1 MAQRPFRF
9 GIVAGRPRSVADLGA
24 AARRLE
30 SQGYG
35 VMLFPDT
42 LGTLSPAIACA
53 AAASATRSLHVGPHV
68 LAAPNRTAGQV
79 ACETKTLHT
88 LTDKRYELGIGAG
101 RPGAETDAAE
111 LGMPFGSAADRIIL
125 VEQTIEAVRAK
136 SPDTRI
142 LVAAGGRRML
152 RSAGRLAD
160 TVTFGVPPRADEKGL
175 STAVGTLR
183 EGAQSRFDEL
193 ELAQNLLVVGDEAPP
208 WILQWSGSY
217 LAGLRAVGSVALLSG
232 TTVEMA
238 DVLRRRRDKFGIS
251 YVSTS
256 EPFADALAPVVQL
269 LAGR

>member
-1 MAQRPFRF
+1 MTPTHDGRQGRRMAQRPFRF

-183 EGAQSRFDEL
+183 E
-193 ELAQNLLVVGDEAPP
+193 
-208 WILQWSGSY
+208 
-217 LAGLRAVGSVALLSG
+217 
-232 TTVEMA
+232 
-238 DVLRRRRDKFGIS
+238 
-251 YVSTS
+251 
-256 EPFADALAPVVQL
+256 
-269 LAGR
+269 